1 LRRTP
6 FGRGASYESKK
17 REIKMSLLYTFLE
30 VAVLNGDGMD
40 NIISECGLETAS
52 LAALRP
58 GHRPHG
64 FGGLAHGPTTLG

>member
-1 LRRTP
+1 
-6 FGRGASYESKK
+6 
-17 REIKMSLLYTFLE
+17 MSLLYTFLE

-58 GHRPHG
+58 GHHPHG